1 MFTFG
6 KDKWKDLKRVYFK
19 MANDKEFRVRRS
31 IASSLQ
37 EIANIIEPELTENE
51 LIPVMDKLSKEEGE
65 IQNIIL
71 KNLPKFLKHLNR
83 NSRRNYLEKLKKLL
97 NPREKWRSRMEYS
110 KIIGDYYEV
119 FDDEITYKQIL
130 PISLNFCVD
139 DVYYY
144 LLYNKGF

>member
-1 MFTFG
+1 
-6 KDKWKDLKRVYFK
+6 